1 MLIGYILIL
10 SAALSFGLY
19 PAAAKLAYADGMNA
33 TSLVLI
39 TTAARTFTLVGAAWL
54 RGINF
59 HQITAE
65 MRDSMW
71 GGACQAATIFGIIFS
86 LRYIPGPVMITIVFT
101 HTLIL
106 LAILH
111 VRGEGAMST
120 HALVSSIAALLGIML
135 VVNLFGNAGELKW
148 LGIALAFLGAVTSA
162 IRVYTYGKQVRD
174 TAPELV
180 GARAFLIALI
190 FLLPLLL
197 FETPTAP
204 HKASG
209 AVGVLLACLSLSV
222 GTLCTFRA
230 LKILGSFRCSLTLKF
245 EPVVTCL
252 FSWWILDERLSPS
265 QYLGIGIVLGSL
277 VFYQIVDATKRTVLK
292 PLETQA

>member
-1 MLIGYILIL
+1 MLIGYMLIL

-39 TTAARTFTLVGAAWL
+39 TTAARTVTLVGAAWL

-59 HQITAE
+59 HHITAE

-71 GGACQAATIFGIIFS
+71 GGACQAATIFGVIFS
-86 LRYIPGPVMITIVFT
+86 LRYIPGPVMITIIFT
-101 HTLIL
+101 HTLML

-120 HALVSSIAALLGIML
+120 YALVSSIAALLGIML
-135 VVNLFGNAGELKW
+135 VVDLFGNAGELKW
-148 LGIALAFLGAVTSA
+148 FGIALAFLGAVTSA
-162 IRVYTYGKQVRD
+162 FRLYAYGNQVRD

-190 FLLPLLL
+190 FLLESRE
-197 FETPTAP
+197 FVT
-204 HKASG
+204 G
-209 AVGVLLACLSLSV
+209 N
-222 GTLCTFRA
+222 
-230 LKILGSFRCSLTLKF
+230 
-245 EPVVTCL
+245 EP
-252 FSWWILDERLSPS
+252 SI
-265 QYLGIGIVLGSL
+265 
-277 VFYQIVDATKRTVLK
+277 AT
-292 PLETQA
+292 